1 MMNILRCFMKK
12 ELRDL
17 IANNSSALKRSK
29 MDLLAVY
36 NIIFANGELV
46 FCEFNDGFRV
56 KRHTYNEMKKMVE
69 DSADSLYE
77 KIGAS
82 HSYVGLE
89 MENSPLWPVAFWAIL
104 KSGNRPYLINC
115 RHPKKLAQSIC
126 DSLDIKYIVS
136 DKIGDL
142 NGEYVLVSDLKDAAV
157 SVTDDIFENELAL
170 STSAT
175 TLKEVVCFY
184 TGQEISQQV
193 LCYEDILKEAPSMA
207 DHYKGSLKQLA
218 FLPFYHIFG
227 LMAVY
232 FWFAFFGRTFVFL
245 KDYSPETILKTVKRH
260 RVTHIFAVPMLWHN
274 IEKQLDKKVSKMG
287 DKKKAKLERA
297 MKFTTALQ
305 NVFPR
310 FGAAVARK
318 LLSEATDSIFG
329 KSIRFCISGGSYLR
343 PAAQYTINALG
354 YPLYNGYGM
363 SEIGITGVELRKRPC
378 HRNLNS
384 IGHPMSSIEYRL
396 DDEGILFV
404 KGSSICKKMMING
417 VLCENSEWFCT
428 GDIMECIDG
437 YYYIKGRKGDSVIS
451 DNGENI
457 NPDTVESI
465 FDLRDCNAFSVLGL
479 GEKSAERLSLVASIS
494 PYLSNDRL
502 EALKNEAYKTNEAL
516 PLVSQIKDFYFTFDP
531 LSPPTAVKVGRAYLK
546 RAVDSGEVTLTP
558 FSEMKLESASSDTV
572 SPLEARVRCI
582 VCEVLS
588 LPEEK
593 VGLDTHIVSD
603 LSATSLQYYSI
614 VSNIAEEFNISQ
626 YNDKDSFRYTV
637 RSIAEYISENI

>member
-1 MMNILRCFMKK
+1 MMIILRCFMKK

-17 IANNSSALKRSK
+17 IANNSSALKSSD
-29 MDLLAVY
+29 MDLSAVY
-36 NIIFANGELV
+36 NVIFSNGERI
-46 FCEFNDGFRV
+46 FCEFNDGFRI
-56 KRHTYNEMKKMVE
+56 KRHTYSEIKKMVE
-69 DSADSLYE
+69 TAADCLYE
-77 KIGAS
+77 KIGATR
-82 HSYVGLE
+82 SYVGLE
-89 MENSPLWPVAFWAIL
+89 MENSPIWAVAFWAIL

-136 DKIGDL
+136 DKEGSLD
-142 NGEYVLVSDLKDAAV
+142 GEYILVSDLKNATV
-157 SVTDDIFENELAL
+157 SVTDDLFENELAL

-184 TGQEISQQV
+184 TGSEISQQI

-232 FWFAFFGRTFVFL
+232 FWFSFFGRTFVFL
-245 KDYSPETILKTVKRH
+245 RDYSPETILKTVKRH
-260 RVTHIFAVPMLWHN
+260 EVTHIFAVPMLWHT

-287 DKKKAKLERA
+287 DKKKAKLESA

-310 FGAAVARK
+310 LGACVARN

-329 KSIRFCISGGSYLR
+329 KSVKFCISGGSYLR
-343 PAAQYTINALG
+343 PSAQYTVNALG

-363 SEIGITGVELRKRPC
+363 TEIGITGVELRKRPR

-384 IGHPMSSIEYRL
+384 IGHPMSSVEYRL
-396 DDEGILFV
+396 DEEGILSV
-404 KGSSICKKMMING
+404 RGSSLCKKVMING
-417 VLCENSEWFCT
+417 AVFENSQWFCT

-437 YYYIKGRKGDSVIS
+437 YYYIKGRKGDCVIS
-451 DNGENI
+451 DSGENI

-465 FDLRDCNAFSVLGL
+465 FGLRDCNAFSVLGL
-479 GEKSAERLSLVASIS
+479 GEKSAERLSLVVSVS
-494 PYLSNDRL
+494 PYLSSDRL
-502 EALKNEAYKTNEAL
+502 EAVKNEAYKTNESL

-546 RAVDSGEVTLTP
+546 RAIDSGEVSLTP
-558 FSEMKLESASSDTV
+558 FSEMKAESASSDTV
-572 SPLEARVRCI
+572 SPLEERIRCI

-588 LPEEK
+588 LTEEK
-593 VGLDTHIVSD
+593 VGLDAHIISD
-603 LSATSLQYYSI
+603 LSATSLQYFSI
-614 VSNIAEEFNISQ
+614 ISKIAEEFGISQ

-637 RSIAEYISENI
+637 RSIAEYVAENI